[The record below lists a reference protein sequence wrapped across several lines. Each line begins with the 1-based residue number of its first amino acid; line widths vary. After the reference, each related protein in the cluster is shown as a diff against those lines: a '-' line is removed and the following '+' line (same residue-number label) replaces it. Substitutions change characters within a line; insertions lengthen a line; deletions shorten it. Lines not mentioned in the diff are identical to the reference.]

1 MKLRLDDDR
10 HKMSCNPLIMK
21 NIIINNN
28 NAEIKFNPAFR
39 RNVFFPR
46 EKKSTD
52 NHGKKKRERKK
63 NFERNVSK

>member
-1 MKLRLDDDR
+1 
-10 HKMSCNPLIMK
+10 MK

-28 NAEIKFNPAFR
+28 NTEIMFNPAFR

-46 EKKSTD
+46 EK